1 VPLDFGPEWL
11 PLRGWYSA
19 PAADQIGFE
28 EPGALEPGKPPTG
41 NAALQE
47 APWLEQRLGLR
58 EAPVKTRE
66 DNISRKMPDKIVAA
80 RKPELKR
87 IHSPVVQL
95 PSVSL
100 FTRMAKSD
108 LGVI

>member
-1 VPLDFGPEWL
+1 VAGTTTWPE
-11 PLRGWYSA
+11 RGSC
-19 PAADQIGFE
+19 E
-28 EPGALEPGKPPTG
+28 NTG
-41 NAALQE
+41 
-47 APWLEQRLGLR
+47 
-58 EAPVKTRE
+58 E

>member
-1 VPLDFGPEWL
+1 
-11 PLRGWYSA
+11 
-19 PAADQIGFE
+19 
-28 EPGALEPGKPPTG
+28 
-41 NAALQE
+41 
-47 APWLEQRLGLR
+47 
-58 EAPVKTRE
+58 
-66 DNISRKMPDKIVAA
+66 MPDKIVAA